1 MPSTAGRASESPRLA
16 TVESRVQGAT
26 SLDLSTG
33 QRSIIDDDSPVS
45 AIVGGCVAALAILG
59 ATVVA
64 LTYTCRTTGGGPR
77 HARVRIEPD
86 DAREVELQGPIV
98 RRSSHLVDGEP
109 PLAIAEALPLAE
121 AVSVTARLVDTS
133 DIDPS
138 VDPFPRFASRGG
150 LGELDAK
157 L

>member
-1 MPSTAGRASESPRLA
+1 M
-16 TVESRVQGAT
+16 
-26 SLDLSTG
+26 
-33 QRSIIDDDSPVS
+33 
-45 AIVGGCVAALAILG
+45 AALAILG

-77 HARVRIEPD
+77 HARVRVEPD

-98 RRSSHLVDGEP
+98 RRSTHLVDGEP

-133 DIDPS
+133 DIES
-138 VDPFPRFASRGG
+138 TVWPRR
-150 LGELDAK
+150 K
-157 L
+157 LHVLLVKHFVIRSHLMCIFHCGTSETMQNPT

>member
-1 MPSTAGRASESPRLA
+1 MMIRIAFYSEFDSWEDWVAR
-16 TVESRVQGAT
+16 
-26 SLDLSTG
+26 LSTLL
-33 QRSIIDDDSPVS
+33 P
-45 AIVGGCVAALAILG
+45 AIEFVDLMS
-59 ATVVA
+59 
-64 LTYTCRTTGGGPR
+64 
-77 HARVRIEPD
+77 D
-86 DAREVELQGPIV
+86 DAREGELQGPIV